1 MSLDL
6 FSATRLETA
15 RAHPA
20 QPLPGYQR
28 AAAASAALA
37 QPPAGT
43 ARRARSSAPHRTL
56 GRPLPAS
63 PLRAPLAESTA
74 RLTGLD
80 DEIAFAIGWDHAH
93 HGLPLPSP
101 ADAHDGAL
109 HNGWRAGMA
118 TFGER
123 MLPPTAAVQ
132 QWLQLRLQAWE
143 QGCSVELMQVTPRLL
158 QKLAVPHCPIT
169 REPLQGASAV
179 AGGVDRVRHDAGVAA
194 GNLAVMS
201 HRAIAAR
208 RALDASA
215 CIAIARQLES
225 DRDRGAAGLAESVAS
240 RPASTTIGRPDS
252 TALSAAVP
260 HDCAALS
267 AAQWSRAAVLASF
280 VEPMDH
286 ARACELPLLVLP
298 PNRIRLFNPAQA
310 LQVLVSQQLL
320 ASGWSLRINAIE
332 SLIPTPA
339 ARRAFRS
346 FFQALLPR
354 VLEAGARDDAVRLRW
369 AIEDGWRH
377 AAVMQR
383 WVRFALLMG
392 SAACE
397 RVVMAAASAGL
408 APEGVRFETLPD
420 TRATDGWCL
429 DTGGFTCNA
438 ARQEGSKAAT

>member
-101 ADAHDGAL
+101 AEGHDGAL

-225 DRDRGAAGLAESVAS
+225 DRDRGAAGLAGSVAS
-240 RPASTTIGRPDS
+240 RPASTTVGRPDS
-252 TALSAAVP
+252 
-260 HDCAALS
+260 AALS

-298 PNRIRLFNPAQA
+298 PNRLRLFNPAQA
-310 LQVLVSQQLL
+310 LQALVSQQLL

-408 APEGVRFETLPD
+408 APDGVRFETLPD

>member
-6 FSATRLETA
+6 FSATRLDTA
-15 RAHPA
+15 RTHPA
-20 QPLPGYQR
+20 LALPGFSR
-28 AAAASAALA
+28 AAAAGGALA

-43 ARRARSSAPHRTL
+43 ARRTRSPAPPRAL
-56 GRPLPAS
+56 ARPLPAA
-63 PLRAPLAESTA
+63 PLREPLAESTA
-74 RLTGLD
+74 RLPGLD

-101 ADAHDGAL
+101 ADGHDGAL
-109 HNGWRAGMA
+109 HNGWRAGTA

-123 MLPPTAAVQ
+123 MLPPTAAVH

-143 QGCSVELMQVTPRLL
+143 QGFSVELMQVTPRLL
-158 QKLAVPHCPIT
+158 QKLAVAHCPIT

-201 HRAIAAR
+201 DRAIAAR

-215 CIAIARQLES
+215 CIAIARHLETA
-225 DRDRGAAGLAESVAS
+225 RDRGAAGLAESVAEHAMS
-240 RPASTTIGRPDS
+240 AAVDRQDGA
-252 TALSAAVP
+252 ALSAAAP
-260 HDCAALS
+260 DRYAALS
-267 AAQWSRAAVLASF
+267 PAQWSRAAVLASF

-298 PNRIRLFNPAQA
+298 PNRLRLFNPAQA
-310 LQVLVSQQLL
+310 LQALVSQQLL

-408 APEGVRFETLPD
+408 APDGVRFETLPD
-420 TRATDGWCL
+420 ARATDGWCL

-438 ARQEGSKAAT
+438 SRQKGSKAAT